1 MEFATG
7 RYGCPQCPERF
18 SSLGDKKRHLRNQHG
33 DYPCASGCKPSEGN
47 VCGGPR
53 CT

>member
-1 MEFATG
+1 MIQCLYCPVVFATKA
-7 RYGCPQCPERF
+7 ERR
-18 SSLGDKKRHLRNQHG
+18 RHMRDEHG
-33 DYPCASGCKPSEGN
+33 DYPCASGCKSSEGD